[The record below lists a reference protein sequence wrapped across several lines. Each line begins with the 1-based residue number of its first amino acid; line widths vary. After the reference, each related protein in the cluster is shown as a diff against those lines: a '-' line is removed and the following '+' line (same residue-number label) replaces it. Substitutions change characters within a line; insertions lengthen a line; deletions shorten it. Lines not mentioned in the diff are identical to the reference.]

1 MTSSACDAVAFDV
14 HEANSRLTFWLNSL
28 VLSRADTP
36 AVTPEQMAALLSELM
51 RAGEWMRNGQP
62 QSRTR
67 DVEETIREYR
77 GQLERIRDLLPTI
90 HRQLLA
96 ERARIE
102 SERSRVKC
110 AAAWAQASRRTF

>member
-1 MTSSACDAVAFDV
+1 VVFDV
-14 HEANSRLTFWLNSL
+14 DEANSRLTFWLDSL
-28 VLSRADTP
+28 VLSRTDTAP
-36 AVTPEQMAALLSELM
+36 VTPEQMAALLSELM
-51 RAGEWMRNGQP
+51 RAGEWLRNGQP

-67 DVEETIREYR
+67 DVEEKIREYR

-102 SERSRVKC
+102 GKRSRVRS
-110 AAAWAQASRRTF
+110 AAAWAQASRQTL